1 MELNIKTVASS
12 IIIGLSLITGIL
24 AFDSRYATS
33 KDMEKM
39 EQKVVKTLEQFQTNM
54 ERKTLEQR
62 YITLT
67 DQMYQ
72 YKILIKKNPKDDELK
87 EDYQKIEQERI
98 DVKKKLE
105 K

>member
-1 MELNIKTVASS
+1 MELNLKTVASS
-12 IIIGLSLITGIL
+12 IIVGTSLVTGIL

-33 KDMEKM
+33 KDVEKM

-98 DVKKKLE
+98 EVKKKLE